1 MTYERCAKK
10 RKRGYG
16 TDLQRCLQVRQ
27 KVEVLGRML
36 RKEFD
41 RLKRNSQKK
50 LSE

>member
-27 KVEVLGRML
+27 KVEVLRMF
-36 RKEFD
+36 RVFIVHQEKAY
-41 RLKRNSQKK
+41 
-50 LSE
+50 